1 MGHEKEALDRAI
13 QAAVNGESEAP
24 FMLPQKAT
32 LGDIVLNWCQKNSLW
47 PLFFGLSCC
56 FVEQATVFTGLYDI
70 ARFGAEVLRGS
81 PRQADLLV
89 VSGTVFKKAAPMVQ
103 RIYEQMPRPKWVISM
118 GSCAN
123 TGGMYDVYSVVQGV
137 DQIIPVD
144 VYVTGCP
151 PRPEALMHG
160 LITLQDMI
168 SQKNRPLRPAFNLKG
183 GHAGGR
189 DDILVPGDSKDRD
202 TRGPGMAGIPARGT
216 SVTPPEFADSRS
228 NDMWAPPPPV
238 FNFSK
243 VHESIRQALADRFGD
258 LIVWHKTP
266 VDMPTLTVTA
276 SHIVEILDF
285 LKHESPVRFERLEDL
300 TAVDESARKVRPEHD
315 YTVIYTLTSLS
326 SLEYI
331 RLHVP
336 VSGQEPELP
345 SVTRVWPSANWYECE
360 IWDMFGIRF
369 SNHPGLRRL
378 IMPEEWSG
386 HPLRKSE
393 PQRATDMEPYLAED
407 ARRHEPEDA
416 ASLLKKSHA
425 ATPTKREFV
434 LNIGPHHY
442 STHGLVRF
450 ILEMY
455 GEEIVDMT
463 ADIGFHHRGVEKIA
477 EHQSWHQ
484 FIPYTDRLDYL
495 SGAANNLT
503 YLLAVEK
510 LCDVKVPDR
519 AQCVRVMLAEFYR
532 ISNHLLWLGT
542 MVQDLGMIT
551 PVFHTFRE
559 REQVMDIMETITGAR
574 LHPAWLRIGGL
585 AMDLPEGWDKLV
597 NDFVRVFPER
607 IEGYKRMI
615 SGNPIVRAR
624 IKGIGNLSL
633 EDAIDYG
640 ISGANLRACG
650 STRDLRKVMPYSG
663 YEQYEFDVPT
673 RDNGD
678 CLARYEVRFDE
689 MLQSNRIIAQCL
701 QWMPSGRFK
710 SKDYRYCI
718 PDKRETLH
726 DIESLIHHFINTTRG
741 PKVPAG
747 EAYAATEAPRGEQGF
762 YIVSDGGNMPYR
774 LHMRSPGYTS
784 VQALPLMAVGHTLAD
799 FVAIMGSVDYIAP
812 DLDR

>member
-1 MGHEKEALDRAI
+1 MGHDAQAIDQAVRAAMDGDKSAAAALPD
-13 QAAVNGESEAP
+13 
-24 FMLPQKAT
+24 KAG
-32 LGDIVLNWCQKNSLW
+32 LGDVILNWCQANSLW

-89 VSGTVFKKAAPMVQ
+89 VSGTVFKKAAPMVK

-151 PRPEALMHG
+151 PRPEALLHG

-168 SQKNRPLRPAFNLKG
+168 REKSRPLRPVLNLDG
-183 GHAGGR
+183 GQLGGR
-189 DDILVPGDSKDRD
+189 DDILVPGATKDRD
-202 TRGPGMAGIPARGT
+202 TRGPGMGGIPARGT
-216 SVTPPEFADSRS
+216 SVTPPAFAGSRS
-228 NDMWAPPPPV
+228 DEMWTPPAPK
-238 FNFSK
+238 FSFTTA
-243 VHESIRQALADRFGD
+243 HDALREALAARFGE
-258 LIVWHKTP
+258 LAAWHETV
-266 VDMPTLTVTA
+266 VDMPTISVPA
-276 SHIVEILDF
+276 ERVVEVLDF
-285 LKHESPVRFERLEDL
+285 LKHEAPIRFERLEDI
-300 TAVDESARKVRPEHD
+300 TAVDETARKVRPEHD
-315 YTVIYTLTSLS
+315 YTAVYTLTSLS
-326 SLEYI
+326 SIEYL
-331 RLHVP
+331 RVRVP
-336 VSGQEPELP
+336 VGEGLELP
-345 SVTRVWPSANWYECE
+345 SVTPVWPSANWYECE
-360 IWDMFGIRF
+360 IWDLFGIRF
-369 SNHPGLRRL
+369 TGHPGLRRL
-378 IMPEEWSG
+378 IMPEEWEG
-386 HPLRKSE
+386 HPLRKGD
-393 PQRATDMEPYLAED
+393 PQRATEMAPYLAED
-407 ARRHEPEDA
+407 ARREQPEDA
-416 ASLLKKSHA
+416 VSLLEKAHA
-425 ATPTKREFV
+425 APPARREFV

-450 ILEMY
+450 ILELY

-463 ADIGFHHRGVEKIA
+463 TDIGYHHRGVEKIA

-510 LCDVKVPDR
+510 LCGVEVPQR

-532 ISNHLLWLGT
+532 LSNHLLWLGT

-559 REQVMDIMETITGAR
+559 REQILDIMETITGAR

-585 AMDLPEGWDKLV
+585 AMDLPDGWDKMV
-597 NDFVRVFPER
+597 RDFVNIFPDRVA
-607 IEGYKRMI
+607 GYRRMI
-615 SGNPIVRAR
+615 TGNPIVRAR
-624 IKGIGNLSL
+624 VKGIGRLSL
-633 EDAIDYG
+633 EDAVDHG

-650 STRDLRKVMPYSG
+650 STRDLRKVAPYSG
-663 YEQYEFDVPT
+663 YEQYDFDIPT
-673 RDNGD
+673 RDDGD
-678 CLARYEVRFDE
+678 CLARFEVRFEE
-689 MLQSNRIIAQCL
+689 MVQSNRIIAQCL
-701 QWMPSGRFK
+701 NGMPPGRFMAD
-710 SKDYRYCI
+710 DYRYCI
-718 PDKRETLH
+718 PDKKDTLR
-726 DIESLIHHFINTTRG
+726 DIESLIHHFINATRG

-762 YIVSDGGNMPYR
+762 YVVSDGGNMPYR
-774 LHMRSPGYTS
+774 LHMRSPGYAS
-784 VQALPLMAVGHTLAD
+784 VQALPLMTIGHTIAD
-799 FVAIMGSVDYIAP
+799 FIAIMGSLDYIAP